1 MSDNGDNHVVDDGA
15 RWTFDEKV
23 TASFDAMLA
32 DSIPS
37 YETMRALCFNLGKNF
52 IHDGSIVIDLGASRG
67 LSVQRFIDYTDEK
80 YPMTPGD
87 VVGHINQGVRYVL
100 FEISSPMMAVLHE
113 KYGSKP
119 NIKLQS
125 KDITERDNIFHQ
137 CSQKKA
143 SLIMSILTIQFTPI
157 EYRLQILDEIYE
169 SLEPGGAFI
178 FVEKVIGNSAKI
190 DRLMVQEY
198 LNLKAGNGYT
208 AEQINKKRKSLE
220 GVLVPMTAQFNEEML
235 RGAGFRQVDCF
246 YRHLNFA
253 GWIAI
258 K

>member
-1 MSDNGDNHVVDDGA
+1 MSDNGDNHVAEDGA
-15 RWTFDEKV
+15 KWSFDEKV
-23 TASFDAMLA
+23 TEHFDAMLA

-37 YETMRALCFNLGKNF
+37 YETMRMLCFDLGKNF
-52 IHDGSIVIDLGASRG
+52 IHNGSIVVDLGASRG

-80 YPMTPGD
+80 YPTTPGD
-87 VVGHINQGVRYVL
+87 VIGYINQGVRYVL
-100 FEISSPMMAVLHE
+100 FEISNPMMDVLVD

-119 NIKLQS
+119 NVLLRS
-125 KDITERDNIFHQ
+125 SDITERDNIFHE

-220 GVLVPMTAQFNEEML
+220 GVLVPMTAQFNEELL

>member
-1 MSDNGDNHVVDDGA
+1 MSDSGDNHVAEDGTK
-15 RWTFDEKV
+15 WTFDEKV
-23 TASFDAMLA
+23 TEHFDAMLA

-37 YETMRALCFNLGKNF
+37 YETMRTLCFDLGKNF
-52 IHDGSIVIDLGASRG
+52 VHNGSIIIDLGASRG
-67 LSVQRFIDYTDEK
+67 LSVQRFIEYTDK
-80 YPMTPGD
+80 NYPTTSGD
-87 VVGHINQGVRYVL
+87 VVGYLNDGVRYVL
-100 FEISSPMMAVLHE
+100 FEISSPMLSVLHD
-113 KYGSKP
+113 KYGAKRNVKILSD
-119 NIKLQS
+119 
-125 KDITERDNIFHQ
+125 DITERDNIFHE

-220 GVLVPMTAQFNEEML
+220 GVLVPMTAQFNEEAL

>member
-1 MSDNGDNHVVDDGA
+1 MSDNGDTHVVDEGA
-15 RWTFDEKV
+15 KWAFDEKV

-37 YETMRALCFNLGKNF
+37 YETMRSLCFALGKNF
-52 IHDGSIVIDLGASRG
+52 IHRGSVIMDLGASRG
-67 LSVQRFIDYTDEK
+67 LSVERFINHFNEMAKPTAFDVCGTSADGIK
-80 YPMTPGD
+80 YF
-87 VVGHINQGVRYVL
+87 L
-100 FEISSPMMAVLHE
+100 FEISPPMMDVLVE
-113 KYGSKP
+113 KFGEHS
-119 NIKLQS
+119 NVILQS
-125 KDITERDNIFHQ
+125 ADITEHGNI
-137 CSQKKA
+137 SRIGRIKPA

-190 DRLMVQEY
+190 DRLMVNEY

-208 AEQINKKRKSLE
+208 QEQINKKRKALE

-253 GWIAI
+253 GWIAV